1 MIHVYPAICRAWYLF
16 IMLSSRSYSAW
27 WVLYWQC
34 EKLLA
39 LILHQSL
46 DKSSLLHSTM
56 NKSSTTQYIT
66 KLKGISRDFFDG
78 KVLRRVLKS
87 IDLEIYPGELTII
100 AGPSGS
106 GKTTLLSIMGLILR
120 PSEGTL
126 FIKERAV
133 SHYSENELATI
144 RMQNFGFVFQLAELI
159 PALSITENILIAHGI
174 QGNPV
179 PTTLKDRALT
189 LMEDF
194 GLQGYSHA
202 KPQQLSSGQK
212 QRVAIIRALIN
223 DPILLLCDEPT
234 SALDAESSTIVL
246 DTLKQ
251 VSTNKERGVILVTH
265 DPRVFPY
272 ADRLLKIEDGMIGY
286 DSKTATQEGGN
297 Q

>member
-1 MIHVYPAICRAWYLF
+1 MNE
-16 IMLSSRSYSAW
+16 SYTIK
-27 WVLYWQC
+27 C
-34 EKLLA
+34 
-39 LILHQSL
+39 ILQL
-46 DKSSLLHSTM
+46 
-56 NKSSTTQYIT
+56 Q
-66 KLKGISRDFFDG
+66 GISRDFFDG

-87 IDLEIYPGELTII
+87 INLKIHPGELTII

-106 GKTTLLSIMGLILR
+106 GKTTLLSIMGLILK

-126 FIKERAV
+126 FIKGQEV
-133 SHYSENELATI
+133 SHYSENVLATI
-144 RMQNFGFVFQLAELI
+144 RMHNFGFVFQLAELI

-179 PTTLKDRALT
+179 PSALRERALT
-189 LMEDF
+189 LLEEF
-194 GLQGYSHA
+194 GLQGYFHA

-246 DTLKQ
+246 DTLKH
-251 VSTNKERGVILVTH
+251 VSKNSERGVILVTH

-272 ADRLLKIEDGMIGY
+272 ADRLIKIEEGMIGY
-286 DSKTATQEGGN
+286 DSKTATQEGEIN
-297 Q
+297 EKI